1 MKSTHAKHDP
11 FATQASVATVG
22 GGLALC
28 IILAGCAAK
37 SVGELPLL
45 QETLYQPCSGGAI
58 KECRVW
64 GGNKF
69 RKRYEYCG
77 CREL

>member
-1 MKSTHAKHDP
+1 MRLRECTSWN
-11 FATQASVATVG
+11 SR
-22 GGLALC
+22 LALA
-28 IILAGCAAK
+28 AGVAFLTFLQSACASR
-37 SVGELPLL
+37 SVGEPPLL
-45 QETLYQPCSGGAI
+45 QETLTVQCEYPFI

-77 CREL
+77 CRDHRN